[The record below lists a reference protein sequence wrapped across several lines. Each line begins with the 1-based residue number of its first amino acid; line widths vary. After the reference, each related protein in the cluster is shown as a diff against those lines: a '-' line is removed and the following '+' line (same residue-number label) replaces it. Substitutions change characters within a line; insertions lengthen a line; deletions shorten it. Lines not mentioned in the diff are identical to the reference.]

1 MASAIPEKAVSHAN
15 MESRG
20 EIMMHRSRYVAALSP
35 LLGVAL
41 FVSAADA
48 FAQAAKSLVGSWTM
62 VTNFTTDASG
72 KKENTFGDKP
82 MGQVTFSSNG
92 RYTLLITRPDLPKF
106 AGNNRAK
113 GTPEE
118 NKAIVGG
125 MIAHFGSYKVDEK
138 AKAIVFHIESATF
151 PNWNGTDQTRPFTV
165 SANELKWKTPTASGG
180 GTADLVW
187 KRTN

>member
-1 MASAIPEKAVSHAN
+1 MT
-15 MESRG
+15 
-20 EIMMHRSRYVAALSP
+20 HRSRYAAVLAP
-35 LLGVAL
+35 LFCAAL
-41 FVSAADA
+41 FVSATNT

-62 VTNFTTDASG
+62 VTNFTTDANG
-72 KKENTFGDKP
+72 KKEVTFGEKP
-82 MGQVTFSSNG
+82 MGQVTFSSDG

-118 NKAIVGG
+118 NKAVLGG
-125 MIAHFGSYKVDEK
+125 MIAHYGTYKVDDK
-138 AKAIVFHIESATF
+138 AKAIVFHVESASF
-151 PNWNGTDQTRPFTV
+151 PNWNGTDQKRPFSVTA
-165 SANELKWKTPTASGG
+165 SELKWNTPAASGG